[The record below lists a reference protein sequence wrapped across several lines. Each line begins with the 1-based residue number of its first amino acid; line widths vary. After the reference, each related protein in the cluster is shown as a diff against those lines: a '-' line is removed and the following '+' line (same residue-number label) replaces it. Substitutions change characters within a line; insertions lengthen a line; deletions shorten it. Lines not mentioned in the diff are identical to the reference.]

1 MKFYPT
7 VNILGNEK
15 RELLKCLNSKNWSSF
30 KGALNEMD
38 YEKVLSSSSISAA
51 KFKELEIRFLGGKYV
66 RKLESNV
73 AKKFKIKFCVSSN
86 SATSCLHMALAS
98 INVGPGDEVLV
109 PAMSFNS
116 TATSILYVN
125 AIPKFVEVNKDT
137 FCIDPDDII
146 KKITKNTKAIIVV
159 HLGGNSADMQKIL
172 KIAKKFNLKVIED
185 AAQSPGVKYK
195 GKYLGTLGDVGVLS
209 LTETKNITC
218 GEGGLLVTNNK
229 NFAKRSRLV
238 RNHGEGVI
246 PNNLNKVDYENIV
259 GMNYRLTELQA
270 SIAIHQFS
278 NLDKVNKKRKKNSDI
293 LLKGL
298 EKYKHL
304 LIPQKIEKYTEYFP
318 YILKFIWKGNHII
331 KKEDLLKKLNL
342 LGIPFTGGYGRMMHE
357 NPIFSKQIAYKNG
370 CPFFCSKNKLLKKN
384 YGIGSLPI
392 SENLNENFLWFKFIH
407 PPNKKKHMDYIIL
420 NFNKILKKYNIKLDN
435 KK

>member
-15 RELLKCLNSKNWSSF
+15 RELLKCLDSKNWSSF
-30 KGALNEMD
+30 KGALNKIG
-38 YEKVLSSSSISAA
+38 YEKILNLTSKEAA
-51 KFKELEIRFLGGKYV
+51 KFKDLEIRFLGGKYV
-66 RKLESNV
+66 RKLEYNV
-73 AKKFKIKFCVSSN
+73 ARKFKIKYCVSSN

-116 TATSILYVN
+116 SATSILYVN
-125 AIPKFVEVNKDT
+125 AIPKFVEVKKDT
-137 FCIDPDDII
+137 FCIDPDDIK

-159 HLGGNSADMQKIL
+159 HLGGNSADMGKIL
-172 KIAKKFNLKVIED
+172 KIAKKNNLRVIED
-185 AAQSPGVKYK
+185 AAQSPGGKYK
-195 GKYLGTLGDVGVLS
+195 GKYLGTLGDIGVLS

-229 NFAKRSRLV
+229 NFAKRSRLL

-246 PNNLNKVDYENIV
+246 PENLEKIDYENII

-270 SIAIHQFS
+270 SVAIHQFS
-278 NLDKVNKKRKKNSDI
+278 NLDKVNKKRKKNTDI

-298 EKYKHL
+298 ENFKHL

-331 KKEDLLKKLNL
+331 KKDNLLRKLNL

-370 CPFFCSKNKLLKKN
+370 CPYFCLRNKSLKKK
-384 YGIGSLPI
+384 YGTGSLPI
-392 SENLNENFLWFKFIH
+392 SENLNKNFLWFKFIH
-407 PPNKKKHMDYIIL
+407 PPNDRKQMNHIIL
-420 NFNKILKKYNIKLDN
+420 SFKKILNKYENIN

>member
-15 RELLKCLNSKNWSSF
+15 KELLKCLQSKNWSSF
-30 KGALNEMD
+30 KGALNEKD
-38 YEKVLSSSSISAA
+38 YKKILNLNSIVAG
-51 KFKELEIRFLGGKYV
+51 KLKDLEVRFLGGKYV
-66 RKLESNV
+66 RKLESQV
-73 AKKFKIKFCVSSN
+73 AKKFNVKFCVSSN

-109 PAMSFNS
+109 PSMSFNS
-116 TATSILYVN
+116 TATSVLYVG
-125 AIPKFVEVNKDT
+125 AIPKFVEVKKDT

-172 KIAKKFNLKVIED
+172 KIAKKFNLRIIED

-195 GKYLGTLGDVGVLS
+195 NKYLGTFGDIGVYS

-229 NFAKRSRLV
+229 NFAKRSRLL

-246 PNNLNKVDYENIV
+246 PNNLKKTEYENIV

-278 NLDKVNKKRKKNSDI
+278 NLDKVNKKRKQNADI
-293 LLKGL
+293 LIKGL
-298 EKYKHL
+298 KKYKHL
-304 LIPQKIEKYTEYFP
+304 LIPQKIEKHTEYFP
-318 YILKFIWKGNHII
+318 YILKFLWQGNHII
-331 KKEDLLKKLNL
+331 KKEILLKKLNQL
-342 LGIPFTGGYGRMMHE
+342 RIPFTGGYGRMMHE

-370 CPFFCSKNKLLKKN
+370 WPYSFKKNKSLKKN
-384 YGIGSLPI
+384 YGTGSLPI
-392 SENLNENFLWFKFIH
+392 SENLNEKFIWFKFIH
-407 PPNKKKHMDYIIL
+407 PPNGKKQMNFIIL
-420 NFNKILKKYNIKLDN
+420 AFKKILNNI
-435 KK
+435 

>member
-30 KGALNEMD
+30 KGALNKLD
-38 YEKVLSSSSISAA
+38 YEKILNLNSKAAA
-51 KFKELEIRFLGGKYV
+51 KFKDLEIRFLGGKYV

-73 AKKFKIKFCVSSN
+73 ARKFKIKYCVSSN

-109 PAMSFNS
+109 PSMSFNS
-116 TATSILYVN
+116 SATSILYVN
-125 AIPKFVEVNKDT
+125 AIPKFVEVKKDT
-137 FCIDPDDII
+137 FCIDPDDIK

-159 HLGGNSADMQKIL
+159 HLGGNSADMQKIM
-172 KIAKKFNLKVIED
+172 KIAKKYNLKVIED
-185 AAQSPGVKYK
+185 AAQSPGAKYK
-195 GKYLGTLGDVGVLS
+195 GKYLGTLGDIGVLS

-229 NFAKRSRLV
+229 NFAKRSRLL
-238 RNHGEGVI
+238 RNHGEGVV
-246 PNNLNKVDYENIV
+246 PNNLKKIDYENII

-270 SIAIHQFS
+270 SVAIHQFL
-278 NLDKVNKKRKKNSDI
+278 NLDKVNKKRKKNADI

-298 EKYKHL
+298 KKYKHL
-304 LIPQKIEKYTEYFP
+304 LIPQKIEKHTEYFP

-331 KKEDLLKKLNL
+331 KKENLLKKLNL

-370 CPFFCSKNKLLKKN
+370 CPYFCSKNESLEKK
-384 YGIGSLPI
+384 YGTGSLPI
-392 SENLNENFLWFKFIH
+392 SENLNKNFLWFKFIH
-407 PPNKKKHMDYIIL
+407 PPNDKKHMKYIIFNL
-420 NFNKILKKYNIKLDN
+420 NKILNKYKTIN